1 MTAAAGITACAP
13 GWEANLLCTVHQMFR
28 IIQAGLLAASWLPPT
43 PENATHTHHRQTTDA
58 SKSHTF
64 LHPSLHIHT
73 HTHAPPPPQHTPTL
87 HKAQPQRPG
96 HNKEQTAKWRAASL
110 RSPGDLFLHSLCV
123 RLSEEVE
130 QAAAE
135 VVRVAVGIPQLVG
148 DGCQEQVTTCVTQG
162 YRRVDNWPSQKC
174 KSH

>member
-1 MTAAAGITACAP
+1 MHLGGKQTYYALYIRCS
-13 GWEANLLCTVHQMFR
+13 ELFR
-28 IIQAGLLAASWLPPT
+28 LDCLLLAGFLPPLRMQPILT
-43 PENATHTHHRQTTDA
+43 TGKLLMPVNHTHSCTPPYTY
-58 SKSHTF
+58 
-64 LHPSLHIHT
+64 
-73 HTHAPPPPQHTPTL
+73 THAPPPPQHTPTL

-174 KSH
+174 KSR